1 MYNQEVINRLNN
13 LTYLFALK
21 NANVTAMTKKNEF
34 GDVVKFFAQ
43 INSNNVIQKISYKAS
58 GCSAFMAICSYF
70 CEIVTNKTID
80 EAKKINETDLEKF
93 SKLDSQKTH
102 VYKIVL
108 DTFDLLLK
116 KYEKG
121 LKKGTITPCEPV
133 EPKVEE
139 TKKTKKSISKRT
151 NAHIDEE
158 LKEILS
164 VDTDKKSKQTE
175 TPKNTQVIKTTTTTR
190 KVTKI
195 VSQTPVVEKVD
206 LSEIS
211 EPKVEQT
218 SGNVSVEEKVVTSK
232 TSITQEKIDT
242 PKKSFDAVDI
252 ANRLKSQTAIV
263 KDNENKKA
271 QDSQVNQNKMSH
283 INALNLKIKNKET
296 NEKMQSNSKS
306 LSDMLSRIH
315 SANVNSSKASSQKIE
330 VETKQESIESQK
342 DVGTK
347 KSKKEENLKKK
358 TSQKR
363 KRNRYLAGYLA
374 KSKKINSN

>member
-43 INSNNVIQKISYKAS
+43 INSNKVIQKISYKAS

-93 SKLDSQKTH
+93 SKLDSKKTH

-263 KDNENKKA
+263 NDNENKKA
-271 QDSQVNQNKMSH
+271 QDSQANQNKMSH

-347 KSKKEENLKKK
+347 KSKKEE
-358 TSQKR
+358 
-363 KRNRYLAGYLA
+363 
-374 KSKKINSN
+374 KSKKEDKPKKEKKSLFGWLLGKK

>member
-133 EPKVEE
+133 ESKVEE
-139 TKKTKKSISKRT
+139 TKKTKKSSSKRT

-252 ANRLKSQTAIV
+252 ANRLKSQTVIV

-271 QDSQVNQNKMSH
+271 QDSQANQNKMSH

-306 LSDMLSRIH
+306 LSDILSRIH

-347 KSKKEENLKKK
+347 KSKKEE
-358 TSQKR
+358 
-363 KRNRYLAGYLA
+363 
-374 KSKKINSN
+374 KSKKEDKPKKEKKSLFGWLLGKK

>member
-164 VDTDKKSKQTE
+164 VDTDKKSKQIE

-347 KSKKEENLKKK
+347 KSKKEE
-358 TSQKR
+358 
-363 KRNRYLAGYLA
+363 
-374 KSKKINSN
+374 KSKKEDKPKKEKKSLFGWLLGKK

>member
-347 KSKKEENLKKK
+347 KSKKEE
-358 TSQKR
+358 
-363 KRNRYLAGYLA
+363 
-374 KSKKINSN
+374 KSKKEDKPKKEKKSLFGWLLGKK

>member
-58 GCSAFMAICSYF
+58 GCSSFMAICSYF

-139 TKKTKKSISKRT
+139 TKKTKKSSSKRT

-175 TPKNTQVIKTTTTTR
+175 TPKNTQVIKTTTTR

-206 LSEIS
+206 LNEII

-218 SGNVSVEEKVVTSK
+218 SENVSVEEKVVTSK
-232 TSITQEKIDT
+232 TSITQETQEKIDT

-263 KDNENKKA
+263 KDNENKKG
-271 QDSQVNQNKMSH
+271 QDSQANQNKMSH
-283 INALNLKIKNKET
+283 LNALNLKIKNKET

-315 SANVNSSKASSQKIE
+315 SANVNSSKSTSQKIE

-342 DVGTK
+342 DVDTK
-347 KSKKEENLKKK
+347 KSKKEE
-358 TSQKR
+358 
-363 KRNRYLAGYLA
+363 
-374 KSKKINSN
+374 KSKKEDKPKKEKKSLFGWLLGKK

>member
-271 QDSQVNQNKMSH
+271 QDSQANQNKMSH
-283 INALNLKIKNKET
+283 INVLNLKIKNKET

-347 KSKKEENLKKK
+347 KSKKEE
-358 TSQKR
+358 
-363 KRNRYLAGYLA
+363 
-374 KSKKINSN
+374 KSKKEDKPKKEKKSLFGWLLGKK

>member
-218 SGNVSVEEKVVTSK
+218 SGNVLVEEKVVTSK

-271 QDSQVNQNKMSH
+271 QVSQVNQNKMSH

-315 SANVNSSKASSQKIE
+315 SANVNSSKAPSQKIE

-347 KSKKEENLKKK
+347 KSKKEDKPKKEK
-358 TSQKR
+358 
-363 KRNRYLAGYLA
+363 
-374 KSKKINSN
+374 KSLFGWLLGKK